1 MSKPIDHFRHCPA
14 CGHPL
19 QAPPLPNAL
28 RCSACDFLYFF
39 NPTVA
44 TGVIL
49 SRPDG
54 AVLFIRRA
62 KEPERGKLALP
73 GGFIEMGE
81 TAEVS
86 LRREVSEEVGLTIGP
101 LEYLCSAVN
110 AYEYHSVT
118 YPVLDF
124 FFTAQVSQTAEP
136 EALDD
141 VAAISWLHPA
151 LVSPDQIAF
160 PSVRAAVR
168 LYSER
173 VVRLSRVEVAG
184 PRLAAPTVPSGP
196 PPGNRIA

>member
-19 QAPPLPNAL
+19 PAPPQPNAL

-62 KEPERGKLALP
+62 KQPEKDKLALP
-73 GGFIEMGE
+73 GGFVEMGE
-81 TAEVS
+81 TAEIS

-101 LEYLCSAVN
+101 LEYLCSEVN
-110 AYEYHSVT
+110 AYDYHSVT
-118 YPVLDF
+118 YPVLDI
-124 FFTAQVSQTAEP
+124 FFTAQVGQTAEP

-141 VAAISWLHPA
+141 VAAISWLDPA
-151 LVSPDQIAF
+151 LVPPDQIAF

-168 LYSER
+168 FYSER
-173 VVRLSRVEVAG
+173 VIRLSRAQVAR

-196 PPGNRIA
+196 PPGNHIA